1 MALRNQPYI
10 PLYVQDF
17 MTDEKLMECSA
28 SATGVYVRVMCVMHK
43 SKDYGTILLKQNDK
57 QTESTVNNFAL
68 KLAKFLPYPTNI
80 ILSGLEELI
89 NEEVLSIDGDILS
102 QKRMLKDSIISDK
115 RSLAGSKGGQ
125 KTTVKNQTFALA
137 KSEANSENES
147 ESEYENENEI
157 KDVVEVI
164 PEKVPEKFDFKKSLI
179 IYGFKKELVEE
190 WLKVRKTKK
199 ATNTQTTF
207 NKFIR
212 EIEKSDK
219 DKDEILELCVSKDWK
234 SFEIE
239 WLSNIT
245 QTINNGK
252 SINNTGSGSNSGY
265 QLAKVNPERTLQR
278 YSNDIANGNIPGV
291 YHENISG
298 D

>member
-28 SATGVYVRVMCVMHK
+28 SATGVYARIMCVMHK

-57 QTESTVNNFAL
+57 QTESKVNNFAL
-68 KLAKFLPYPTNI
+68 KLAKFLPYPTSV
-80 ILSGLEELI
+80 ILAGLEELLS
-89 NEEVLSIDGDILS
+89 EEVLCIDGDILF
-102 QKRMLKDSIISDK
+102 QKRMVKDGKISDQ
-115 RSLAGSKGGQ
+115 RALAGSKGGQ
-125 KTTVKNQTFALA
+125 KTIAKNQNFAQA
-137 KSEANSENES
+137 KSEANSENEY
-147 ESEYENENEI
+147 ESEVEI
-157 KDVVEVI
+157 KDVIEVVL
-164 PEKVPEKFDFKKSLI
+164 ENVPEKFDFKKSLI
-179 IYGFKKELVEE
+179 VYGFRKELVEE

-219 DKDEILELCVSKDWK
+219 DKDEILEICVSKDWK
-234 SFEIE
+234 SFEFE

-252 SINNTGSGSNSGY
+252 SINNTGSSSNSGY
-265 QLAKVNPERTLQR
+265 KLATVDKQRSLQ
-278 YSNDIANGNIPGV
+278 NIAEKFANGNIPGE
-291 YHENISG
+291 YNENIG
-298 D
+298 